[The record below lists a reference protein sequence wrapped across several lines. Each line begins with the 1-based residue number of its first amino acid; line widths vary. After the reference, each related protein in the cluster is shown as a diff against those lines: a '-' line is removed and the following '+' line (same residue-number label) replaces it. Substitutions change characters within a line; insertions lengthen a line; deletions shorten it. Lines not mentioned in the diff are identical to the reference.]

1 MPSQGQIS
9 ACSNVQPGGAGAP
22 PPCTCPP
29 TPCPCA
35 QNGQPC
41 SCSRSRAG
49 AEKKSV
55 DDEEIICNYLMQQLN
70 FTPDFLTSF
79 DATLTSFM
87 DLCKGASLECKTKPR
102 PQSTSEYSLES
113 SKQHFLPNCESS
125 TIDTNISSTTQG
137 TTRSSSPTNDIDDM
151 RDDINKLLAA
161 IMAELSGDVE
171 PGSNDYLDRELARY
185 KGFLMANSR
194 LKTNLKTLKSDMKLR
209 NCLLL
214 SLQNDLV
221 KLLNEHN
228 NK

>member
-1 MPSQGQIS
+1 
-9 ACSNVQPGGAGAP
+9 
-22 PPCTCPP
+22 
-29 TPCPCA
+29 
-35 QNGQPC
+35 
-41 SCSRSRAG
+41 
-49 AEKKSV
+49 
-55 DDEEIICNYLMQQLN
+55 MQQLN
-70 FTPDFLTSF
+70 FTPDFLNSF

-87 DLCKGASLECKTKPR
+87 DLCKGTSLECKTETQKPFA
-102 PQSTSEYSLES
+102 SDSSLES

-125 TIDTNISSTTQG
+125 VVETNASSTTQEA
-137 TTRSSSPTNDIDDM
+137 RSSSPTNDIDDM

-161 IMAELSGDVE
+161 IMAELSGDVD

-185 KGFLMANSR
+185 KGFLMANCR
-194 LKTNLKTLKSDMKLR
+194 LTANFKTLKSDMKLR

>member
-9 ACSNVQPGGAGAP
+9 ACSNVQPGGVGGH
-22 PPCTCPP
+22 PPCPCPP
-29 TPCPCA
+29 TPCPCTA
-35 QNGQPC
+35 RGQPC

-87 DLCKGASLECKTKPR
+87 DLCKGGSLECKTKPQ
-102 PQSTSEYSLES
+102 PQSISEFSLQS
-113 SKQHFLPNCESS
+113 SKQHFLPSGESS
-125 TIDTNISSTTQG
+125 TVETNVSSTTQD
-137 TTRSSSPTNDIDDM
+137 TRSSSPTNDIDDM

-194 LKTNLKTLKSDMKLR
+194 LTTNFKTVKCDMKLR

-228 NK
+228 K